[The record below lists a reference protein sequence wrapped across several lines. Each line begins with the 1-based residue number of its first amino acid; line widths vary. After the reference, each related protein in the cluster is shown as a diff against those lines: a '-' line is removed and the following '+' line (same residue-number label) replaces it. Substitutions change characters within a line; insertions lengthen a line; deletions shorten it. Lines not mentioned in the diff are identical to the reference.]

1 MRLLS
6 WAKGHNFELENHSV
20 EEWLISPMI
29 TNNKE
34 LWVIR
39 IMIPFKNIESAV
51 QGRALFNK
59 ESSFLL

>member
-1 MRLLS
+1 MLHIGDPKNKSLYRSYMRLLS
-6 WAKGHNFELENHSV
+6 WVKEHNFELENHSV

-39 IMIPFKNIESAV
+39 IMIPFKNI
-51 QGRALFNK
+51 
-59 ESSFLL
+59 